1 MQCTLSYSN
10 TVPLIII
17 VLIVAFG
24 SFYICKKGLLGE
36 SWFSFKKSENFD
48 DSYDYV
54 SVNGSY
60 PVKHIDLTSETSLSS
75 GKIVLSEERLRLKIN
90 SYMPDGSD
98 YKSGE
103 GSLILM
109 GDDEVIGKIKRSREG
124 WYVLDIPRPKK
135 SHMKYTVVHGETV
148 VLSSI

>member
-1 MQCTLSYSN
+1 MKCALSYSN

-17 VLIVAFG
+17 VILVGLGAF
-24 SFYICKKGLLGE
+24 YVCKKGLVDK
-36 SWFSFKKSENFD
+36 WFSKKGLEGYE

-54 SVNGSY
+54 YLPGAS

-98 YKSGE
+98 YKSTDE
-103 GSLILM
+103 SLMLM
-109 GDDEVIGKIKRSREG
+109 GDNQVLGKIKRSREG
-124 WYVLDIPRPKK
+124 WYVLDIPRPKDNY
-135 SHMKYTVVHGETV
+135 SKYTVLHGKTV
-148 VLSSI
+148 ILASS

>member
-1 MQCTLSYSN
+1 MKCKLSYSN
-10 TVPLIII
+10 TLPLVVIII
-17 VLIVAFG
+17 MVAIG
-24 SFYICKKGLLGE
+24 AFYICKKGLVDKWISL
-36 SWFSFKKSENFD
+36 KNKENFD
-48 DSYDYV
+48 DSYSYV
-54 SVNGSY
+54 YTSGVD
-60 PVKHIDLTSETSLSS
+60 PVKHIDLTSDTSLSS

-103 GSLILM
+103 GSLVLM

-124 WYVLDIPRPKK
+124 WYVLDIPRPEKT
-135 SHMKYTVVHGETV
+135 HTKYTVLHGETV